1 MDTLTL
7 FGVFSVILMV
17 AFYALEKRSNV
28 YILGFSI
35 ACILAAVYGFL
46 AGAWPF
52 SIAEVIWSGV
62 AFRRWHVARKFNIAV
77 MSQSEYK
84 AT

>member
-1 MDTLTL
+1 MDLLTL
-7 FGVFSVILMV
+7 FGVFSVTLMV
-17 AFYALEKRSNV
+17 IFYALEKKSNV

-35 ACILAAVYGFL
+35 TCILAAVYGFL

-62 AFRRWHVARKFNIAV
+62 AFRRWYLTRRP
-77 MSQSEYK
+77 
-84 AT
+84 